1 MRGRTP
7 APRPQPTIIEHFAK
21 EFAKFLNNVQNN
33 QVDILGSFLIENEWE
48 KYQKDAKDV
57 IESL

>member
-33 QVDILGSFLIENEWE
+33 QVDILGSFLIEN
-48 KYQKDAKDV
+48 
-57 IESL
+57 